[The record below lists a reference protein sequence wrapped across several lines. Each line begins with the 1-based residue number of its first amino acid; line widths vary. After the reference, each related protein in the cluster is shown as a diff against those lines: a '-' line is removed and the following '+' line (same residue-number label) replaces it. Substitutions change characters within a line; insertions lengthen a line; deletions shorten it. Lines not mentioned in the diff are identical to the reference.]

1 MMLSRIL
8 GIFQLAIF
16 ILQLTNSS
24 GASAGNSWGQRGV
37 VQWKVQRSRTLFK
50 AAIASNTWC
59 TPFYEYWRRSISF
72 MFLFSSTYCCNFCD
86 DDVQVWTRMLPL
98 DVESEQNKTWKDN
111 PAVSWIVSRLSGKY
125 DTYSGESMCL
135 NWFLNEARYKLC
147 QICIEARCIL
157 RLVEKK
163 SSLCP
168 HTTPAF
174 TTWNSW
180 QSERTRGATSPIWS
194 SDCPVDKTSMRLSN
208 RHQKRHYLFIET
220 RTRQDCYYPSCNIL
234 GLFEAAVVAE
244 SPESPRLGGCSFG
257 ISSFPLLLEILS
269 SNSSE
274 KTPALHCHPEQNFF
288 YMAYN
293 SIKWVGEPDQ

>member
-1 MMLSRIL
+1 MKYRIS
-8 GIFQLAIF
+8 GIFHLAPVPA
-16 ILQLTNSS
+16 T
-24 GASAGNSWGQRGV
+24 AGWGQRGV

-59 TPFYEYWRRSISF
+59 TPFYEYWRRNISKYIPVVSEQNKTWKDN
-72 MFLFSSTYCCNFCD
+72 LAVSEQNKAWKGNPA
-86 DDVQVWTRMLPL
+86 V
-98 DVESEQNKTWKDN
+98 SEQNKTWKDN
-111 PAVSWIVSRLSGKY
+111 PAVSWIASPLSGKY

-208 RHQKRHYLFIET
+208 RHQKRNYLFIET